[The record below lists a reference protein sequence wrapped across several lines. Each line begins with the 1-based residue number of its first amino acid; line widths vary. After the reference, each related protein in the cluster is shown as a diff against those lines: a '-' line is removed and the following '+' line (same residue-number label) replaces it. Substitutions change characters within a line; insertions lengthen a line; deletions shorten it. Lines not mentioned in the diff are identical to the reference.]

1 MKMSEGVEWALH
13 SCVNLAWSGP
23 DQAVSAARLAA
34 WHDLPAAYLNK
45 QLQALARAGIV
56 TSTPGPRGGFR
67 LARPLKAISLMDVVA
82 AVEGPEEAFRCA
94 EIRQQ
99 GPGAGAPA
107 AYTADCAIAHAMTR
121 AELAWRRRSPP
132 RTSTNPAAGRTAGSR
147 GPRAAAGLARRAVAA
162 RRPTAPPRTGTDTGT
177 GTATDTDTEPGSS
190 A

>member
-1 MKMSEGVEWALH
+1 MSEGVEWALH

-23 DQAVSAARLAA
+23 DRAVSAARLAA

-67 LARPLKAISLMDVVA
+67 LARPLDAISLMDVVA

-107 AYTADCAIAHAMTR
+107 AHTADCAIAHAMTR
-121 AELAWRRRSPP
+121 AEMAWRRAL
-132 RTSTNPAAGRTAGSR
+132 AAQNLDEIRQQAER
-147 GPRAAAGLARRAVAA
+147 QAPEAPERLRAWLAA
-162 RRPTAPPRTGTDTGT
+162 R
-177 GTATDTDTEPGSS
+177 
-190 A
+190 

>member
-23 DQAVSAARLAA
+23 DRAVSAARLAA

-67 LARPLKAISLMDVVA
+67 LARPLEAISLMDVVA

-121 AELAWRRRSPP
+121 AELAWRRAL
-132 RTSTNPAAGRTAGSR
+132 AAQNLDEIRQQAER
-147 GPRAAAGLARRAVAA
+147 QAPEAPERLRAWLAA
-162 RRPTAPPRTGTDTGT
+162 R
-177 GTATDTDTEPGSS
+177 
-190 A
+190 

>member
-1 MKMSEGVEWALH
+1 MSEGVEWALH

-121 AELAWRRRSPP
+121 AELAWRRAL
-132 RTSTNPAAGRTAGSR
+132 AAQNLDEIRQQAER
-147 GPRAAAGLARRAVAA
+147 QAPEAPERLRAWLAA
-162 RRPTAPPRTGTDTGT
+162 R
-177 GTATDTDTEPGSS
+177 
-190 A
+190 